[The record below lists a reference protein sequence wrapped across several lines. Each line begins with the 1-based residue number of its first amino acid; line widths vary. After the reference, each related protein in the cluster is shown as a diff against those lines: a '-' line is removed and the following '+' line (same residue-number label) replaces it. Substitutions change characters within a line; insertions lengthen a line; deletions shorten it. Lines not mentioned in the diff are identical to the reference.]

1 MTVFEI
7 LFTPVLCWPEKSTW
21 DPALELCPL
30 LLGSQQCLALDGA
43 SADLRDVVIEQK
55 MVSLSQSFQAVAE
68 DILQGSSS
76 EIRTTW
82 WRFTLI
88 QQERVKEIIG
98 LLNNT
103 ILYWGLKRWG
113 SLAELICP
121 LRRVAATSCLDRW
134 LAWAEKHLSLVNTR
148 NHSLICVH

>member
-7 LFTPVLCWPEKSTW
+7 LFAQVLCWPEKSTW
-21 DPALELCPL
+21 DLALELCPL

-43 SADLRDVVIEQK
+43 SAGRWDVVIEQK
-55 MVSLSQSFQAVAE
+55 MVSLSQSFQATAE
-68 DILQGSSS
+68 DVLQGSSS

-82 WRFTLI
+82 WWFTLI
-88 QQERVKEIIG
+88 QREQFKEIIG
-98 LLNNT
+98 LLNDT

-121 LRRVAATSCLDRW
+121 LLRVATTSCLDRW
-134 LAWAEKHLSLVNTR
+134 LAWAEKHLSVVNTR
-148 NHSLICVH
+148 NHGLVWVQ